1 MERIHFVLIY
11 SEIQTCITVIISNY
25 TLYLYCTFG
34 CLKEIRVWLFFPLM
48 LFGHFVDSPLLIV
61 LHLVVSSETEKYKVN
76 SVHEAFAKCFVVYI
90 LNTS

>member
-34 CLKEIRVWLFFPLM
+34 SLRDQSLVIFPFDVKGQLISECLFDFFKFSKKPTKNLTN
-48 LFGHFVDSPLLIV
+48 FCPRI
-61 LHLVVSSETEKYKVN
+61 
-76 SVHEAFAKCFVVYI
+76 
-90 LNTS
+90 